1 MPTLLLILARAL
13 HFGSGM
19 ILVGV
24 VAFRWLILLPA
35 FAGESDET
43 WQTFTPLFRKLH
55 FLFVGAGI
63 VLIASGFLWF
73 WAVSAN
79 MSGSSLM
86 DSLSPDTLS
95 TVLFQTQF
103 GAVCQWRIGFA
114 MVLAFAMAA
123 LVRKRWILQRK
134 CFWLEIAAG
143 FLAAALV
150 VSIGWTGHAAA
161 TGGADFWWRVL
172 ADATHLFAATI
183 WPTGLLPFALFLGCA
198 RHLGDASNLPPTLTA
213 TARFCSISFIVVG
226 VLIATG
232 ITNTY
237 FIVGSFHAMV
247 TTDYG
252 RLLCLK
258 LFLLLLILGIAAR
271 NRYHLLPL
279 LFSRASTSDR
289 HPAIAL
295 LGRLQGFVLTE
306 FCLAVAI
313 VLVTSVLG
321 TTPPPQ

>member
-1 MPTLLLILARAL
+1 MPNSLLILARAL

-24 VAFRWLILLPA
+24 VAFRWLVLLPA

-43 WQTFTPLFRKLH
+43 WQKFTPFFRKLH

-79 MSGSSLM
+79 MSSSSLT
-86 DSLSPDTLS
+86 DSLSLDTLS
-95 TVLFQTQF
+95 TVFFQTQF
-103 GAVCQWRIGFA
+103 GTVCQWRIGFA
-114 MVLAFAMAA
+114 VVLAFAMGA
-123 LVRKRWILQRK
+123 LAWKRWTLQRK
-134 CFWLEIAAG
+134 RSWLEIAAG
-143 FLAAALV
+143 LLAAALV
-150 VSIGWTGHAAA
+150 VSIAWTGHAAA

-198 RHLGDASNLPPTLTA
+198 RRLPDDAILLPTLSA
-213 TARFCSISFIVVG
+213 AARFSSLSFLVVG

-232 ITNTY
+232 TINTY
-237 FIVGSFHAMV
+237 FIVGSFQALV

-271 NRYHLLPL
+271 NRYHLLPRL
-279 LFSRASTSDR
+279 LSPASTPNHS
-289 HPAIAL
+289 PLIPL
-295 LGRLQGFVLTE
+295 LSRLQGFVLTE
-306 FCLAVAI
+306 FCVAVTI
-313 VLVTSVLG
+313 VVVTSVLG
-321 TTPPPQ
+321 TTPPPR